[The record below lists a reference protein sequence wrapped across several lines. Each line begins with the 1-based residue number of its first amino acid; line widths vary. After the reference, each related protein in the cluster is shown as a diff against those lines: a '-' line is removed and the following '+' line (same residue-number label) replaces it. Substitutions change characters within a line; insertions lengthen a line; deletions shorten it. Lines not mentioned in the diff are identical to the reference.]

1 MSEVYPHLRPGV
13 FGLETFTTSASA
25 YGPNVCTPATKSAIE
40 SGGDDLF
47 LPRFTARSA
56 FGRNDACS
64 WSCKGDW
71 ESGEAEYGNR
81 VGSLARNR
89 ASTAVWPSE
98 GKP

>member
-1 MSEVYPHLRPGV
+1 MYAYLRPGV

-47 LPRFTARSA
+47 FPKFTARSA
-56 FGRNDACS
+56 FERSDACGAP
-64 WSCKGDW
+64 C
-71 ESGEAEYGNR
+71 SGYSSAGSVVAEYGAR
-81 VGSLARNR
+81 VGRRARRR
-89 ASTAVWPSE
+89 ARTAACPSE